1 MPGCWVV
8 ADCCWDPDPI
18 RAVGNAHRGDQGRGN
33 SLAHLATAVLGFSP
47 REEPNLLAASR
58 LPTDAARNYPRP
70 PSRRTWHEAKRTQNQ
85 DSSKCPGEVT
95 TSSHLSHSPA
105 SSPELRSPLATAPQ
119 PRSLTEL
126 FLNCDSFM
134 NFLLRKYYYT
144 RRRSALFARRP
155 GRQPLPPLPHRHR
168 IQHR

>member
-18 RAVGNAHRGDQGRGN
+18 RAVGNAHRRDQGRGN
-33 SLAHLATAVLGFSP
+33 SLAHLATAFLGFSP

-58 LPTDAARNYPRP
+58 LPTHAARNYPRP
-70 PSRRTWHEAKRTQNQ
+70 LGGRGMRPSERKTRILQSVLAKSRPAATSATRQHPRQ
-85 DSSKCPGEVT
+85 SSD
-95 TSSHLSHSPA
+95 H
-105 SSPELRSPLATAPQ
+105 PLATAPQ